1 MVKERI
7 AEDRVLEGWNRC
19 ADGSDSFL
27 VSQRFELTISGNHGL
42 RCYAFSVSYERARE

>member
-1 MVKERI
+1 M

-27 VSQRFELTISGNHGL
+27 VSQRYELTISGNHGL